1 MSSRNFQG
9 AIPEQ
14 TVKSTVESYSNLFT
28 TEDPHL
34 RKLKASELSRDYYD
48 LATDFYEYGWG
59 QSFHFAPRQ
68 AGETVKES
76 LIRYEHN
83 LALKLKLSAEQSVLD
98 VGCGVGGPMR
108 NIARFS
114 GATITGLTINQ
125 YQIDRGTKH
134 NHNARLEKQCG
145 FKLGDFLQMPF
156 EAETFD
162 AAYTI
167 EAACHAADRRGPFKE
182 TYRVLKK
189 GALFAG
195 YEWCTTDL
203 FDANNAEHRRI
214 KLGIEKGNG
223 LPDVVSTHE
232 VEQSLKDSG
241 FELLEATDW
250 ALTAHQETPWYQPLQ
265 SGVSLTGF
273 RNSRAGAFVTHQVVR
288 VLETMRLSPKG
299 TVAAHDLLRTAQASL
314 VEGGE
319 TGIFTPMFFFLARK
333 K

>member
-1 MSSRNFQG
+1 MRRNFQG

-14 TVKSTVESYSNLFT
+14 SVKSTVESYKNLFE

-34 RKLKASELSRDYYD
+34 RNLKASELSRDYYD

-59 QSFHFAPRQ
+59 QSFHFAPRS

-83 LALKLKLSAEQSVLD
+83 IALKLKLNAEQKVLD

-108 NIARFS
+108 TIARFS
-114 GATITGLTINQ
+114 GAHITGLTINR

-134 NHNARLEKQCG
+134 NHNARLENLCT
-145 FKLGDFLQMPF
+145 FAEGDFLKMPF
-156 EAETFD
+156 EPESFD

-167 EAACHAADRRGPFKE
+167 EACCHAADRRGPFAE
-182 TYRVLKK
+182 THRVLKK
-189 GALFAG
+189 GSLFAG
-195 YEWCTTDL
+195 YEWCTTQQY
-203 FDANNAEHRRI
+203 DANNEAHRRI

-223 LPDVVSTHE
+223 LPNLVSTHD
-232 VEQSLKDSG
+232 VEQSLKDAG
-241 FELLEATDW
+241 FEVLEATDW
-250 ALTAHQETPWYQPLQ
+250 ALTAQPETPWYAPLR
-265 SGVSLTGF
+265 SGFSLTGF
-273 RNSRAGAFVTHQVVR
+273 RNSKAGAFVTHQVVR
-288 VLETMRLSPKG
+288 ALETVKLSPHG
-299 TVAAHDLLRTAQASL
+299 TVAAHDVLRLAQRAL

-319 TGIFTPMFFFLARK
+319 AGIFTPMFFFLARK

>member
-9 AIPEQ
+9 AIPEKS
-14 TVKSTVESYSNLFT
+14 VKSTVESYSNLFT

-59 QSFHFAPRQ
+59 TSFHFAPRQ

-83 LALKLKLSAEQSVLD
+83 LALKLKLEAGQRVLD

-108 NIARFS
+108 NISRFS
-114 GATITGLTINQ
+114 SAHVTGLTINQ

-134 NHNARLEKQCG
+134 NHNAKLEKQCE
-145 FKLGDFLQMPF
+145 FRLGDFLAMPF
-156 EAETFD
+156 EAESFD

-182 TYRVLKK
+182 THRVLKK

-203 FDANNAEHRRI
+203 YDPNHAEHRRI

-223 LPDVVSTHE
+223 LPDLISTHE
-232 VEQSLKDSG
+232 IEQSLKDVG

-250 ALTAHQETPWYQPLQ
+250 ALTAQPETPWYQPLS
-265 SGVSLTGF
+265 SGFSVTGF
-273 RNSRAGAFVTHQVVR
+273 RNSRAGAFVTHQVVKA
-288 VLETMRLSPKG
+288 LETMRLSPKG
-299 TVAAHDLLRTAQASL
+299 TVATHDVLRLAQAAL
-314 VEGGE
+314 CEGGKA
-319 TGIFTPMFFFLARK
+319 GIFTPMFFFLARK

>member
-1 MSSRNFQG
+1 MASRNFQG

-14 TVKSTVESYSNLFT
+14 TVKSTVETYSNLFT

-83 LALKLKLSAEQSVLD
+83 LALKLKLDAEQRVLD

-108 NIARFS
+108 AIARFS
-114 GATITGLTINQ
+114 GAHVTGLTINQ

-134 NHNARLEKQCG
+134 NHNARLEQQCG
-145 FKLGDFLQMPF
+145 FQLGDFLKMPF
-156 EAETFD
+156 ESESFD

-167 EAACHAADRRGPFKE
+167 EACCHAADRRGPFGE
-182 TYRVLKK
+182 THRVLKK

-195 YEWCTTDL
+195 YEWCMTDL
-203 FDANNAEHRRI
+203 YDPNNAEHRRI
-214 KLGIEKGNG
+214 KVGIEKGNG
-223 LPDVVSTHE
+223 VADLISTHE
-232 VEQSLKDSG
+232 VEKSLRDVG
-241 FELLEATDW
+241 FELLEASDW
-250 ALTAHQETPWYQPLQ
+250 ALTANPETPWYQPLQ
-265 SGVSLTGF
+265 SGFSLSGF

-288 VLETMRLSPKG
+288 VLETIRLSPKG
-299 TVAAHDLLRTAQASL
+299 TVKTHDVLRLAQSAL

-319 TGIFTPMFFFLARK
+319 KGIFTPMFFFLARK